1 MTAKEY
7 CCTHAPIATH
17 DYWNSY
23 IHGVEY
29 GINDYVYISEMVQ
42 EQYCGPLLLRC
53 HKLKIYDGDDGMY
66 VQMPYRT
73 FGGKIGK
80 HRRYLDTYIRH
91 GVWLNEISLEEWQ
104 KMLNERKLI

>member
-29 GINDYVYISEMVQ
+29 GINDYVYISEMLQ
-42 EQYCGPLLLRC
+42 
-53 HKLKIYDGDDGMY
+53 
-66 VQMPYRT
+66 
-73 FGGKIGK
+73 
-80 HRRYLDTYIRH
+80 
-91 GVWLNEISLEEWQ
+91 
-104 KMLNERKLI
+104 